1 VGNGNAFDVDWTEAE
16 RLLKDRDRFTQE
28 AIKKEFESD
37 PEKGAI
43 AFDPEQDG
51 FLTPVFDER
60 YSVIWYK
67 DTPNNRAVVRAV
79 VPLPHVSNSEGLKEY
94 VQRAVLFES
103 KGSIVVQ

>member
-1 VGNGNAFDVDWTEAE
+1 MDTTLRVDWTEAE
-16 RLLKDRDRFTQE
+16 RLLKDRDRFTQQ
-28 AIKKEFESD
+28 AIKQEFESD

-43 AFDPEQDG
+43 AFDPAQQG

-67 DTPNNRAVVRAV
+67 NAANHLAVVRAV
-79 VPLPHVSNSEGLKEY
+79 VPLPHVSDSEGLKEY

-103 KGSIVVQ
+103 KGSIVV